1 MRQKKFF
8 IAALAAMLL
17 TIPAMVQS
25 KKGEAAK
32 KAAVEREQSQARLNS
47 AEREQA
53 RPKVK
58 AQTLEVSFEYQRQA
72 GPGSNQY
79 AVWIENENGDVV
91 KTLFVTSYTT
101 KGRVRGSERLR
112 VGEQSSGMQPKRG
125 YIVRPACVP
134 TWVKTVKADEKTDQQ
149 LDAVT
154 GATPQAGGTQTFT
167 WDFTDQKGKAV
178 PQGNYKVVVEA
189 TLFFDSDIIYS
200 GTFST
205 EDKAGDIKLTST
217 LTKEDEKH
225 KDMVTNVKAVLK

>member
-1 MRQKKFF
+1 MI

-17 TIPAMVQS
+17 ALPAMVQS
-25 KKGEAAK
+25 KNGEAAK
-32 KAAVEREQSQARLNS
+32 
-47 AEREQA
+47 
-53 RPKVK
+53 K
-58 AQTLEVSFEYQRQA
+58 AQTLEVSFDYQRQA

-79 AVWIENENGDVV
+79 AVWIENEKGDVV

-101 KGRVRGSERLR
+101 KGRARGG
-112 VGEQSSGMQPKRG
+112 GEQPKRG
-125 YIVRPACVP
+125 YIVRPASVP

-167 WDFTDQKGKAV
+167 WNFTDEQGKAV

-205 EDKAGDIKLTST
+205 KDKAGDIKLTST
-217 LTKEDEKH
+217 LTKEDEQH
-225 KDMVTNVKAVLK
+225 KNMVTNVKAILK

>member
-1 MRQKKFF
+1 MRHLNTPVKWRRGISRWG
-8 IAALAAMLL
+8 IAAIITAMLL

-25 KKGEAAK
+25 KKGQAAK
-32 KAAVEREQSQARLNS
+32 KT
-47 AEREQA
+47 
-53 RPKVK
+53 K
-58 AQTLEVSFEYQRQA
+58 TLEVSFDYQRQG

-79 AVWIENENGDVV
+79 AVWIENEKGDVV

-101 KGRVRGSERLR
+101 KGRARG
-112 VGEQSSGMQPKRG
+112 GEQPKRG

-154 GATPQAGGTQTFT
+154 GATPQAGGMQSFT
-167 WDFTDQKGKAV
+167 WDFTDEQGKAV

-205 EDKAGDIKLTST
+205 KDKEGDVKLTST
-217 LTKEDEKH
+217 LTKEDEQH
-225 KDMVTNVKAVLK
+225 KNMVTNVKAVLK

>member
-1 MRQKKFF
+1 MLYLQRYLGLFIIKPQQKTKKMKQKKMI

-17 TIPAMVQS
+17 ATPAMVQS

-32 KAAVEREQSQARLNS
+32 
-47 AEREQA
+47 
-53 RPKVK
+53 
-58 AQTLEVSFEYQRQA
+58 AQTLEVSFDYQRQA

-79 AVWIENENGDVV
+79 AVWIENEKGDVV

-101 KGRVRGSERLR
+101 KGRARG
-112 VGEQSSGMQPKRG
+112 GEQPKRG

-134 TWVKTVKADEKTDQQ
+134 TWVKIVKADEKTDQQ
-149 LDAVT
+149 LDAIT

-167 WDFTDQKGKAV
+167 WDFTDEQGKAV

-205 EDKAGDIKLTST
+205 KDKEGDIKLTST
-217 LTKEDEKH
+217 LTKGDEQH
-225 KDMVTNVKAVLK
+225 KNMVTNVKALLK

>member
-1 MRQKKFF
+1 MRQILSPLRRGGIKAGILILAILLSM
-8 IAALAAMLL
+8 IAVA
-17 TIPAMVQS
+17 QSS
-25 KKGEAAK
+25 KKD
-32 KAAVEREQSQARLNS
+32 
-47 AEREQA
+47 
-53 RPKVK
+53 VK
-58 AQTLEVSFEYQRQA
+58 ARALEVSFDYQRQA

-79 AVWIENENGDVV
+79 AVWIENEKGNVV

-101 KGRVRGSERLR
+101 KGCARG
-112 VGEQSSGMQPKRG
+112 GEQPKRG

-167 WDFTDQKGKAV
+167 WDFTDEQGKAV
-178 PQGNYKVVVEA
+178 PQGDYKVVVEA

-205 EDKAGDIKLTST
+205 KDKEGDIKLTST
-217 LTKEDEKH
+217 LTKEDEQH
-225 KDMVTNVKAVLK
+225 KNMVTNVKALLK

>member
-1 MRQKKFF
+1 MLYLQRYLGLFIIKPQQKTKKMKQKKMI

-17 TIPAMVQS
+17 ATPAMVQS

-32 KAAVEREQSQARLNS
+32 
-47 AEREQA
+47 
-53 RPKVK
+53 
-58 AQTLEVSFEYQRQA
+58 AQTLEVSFDYQRQA

-79 AVWIENENGDVV
+79 AVWIENEKGDVV

-101 KGRVRGSERLR
+101 KGRARG
-112 VGEQSSGMQPKRG
+112 GEQPKRG

-167 WDFTDQKGKAV
+167 WDFTDEQGKAV
-178 PQGNYKVVVEA
+178 PQGNYKVIVEA

-205 EDKAGDIKLTST
+205 KDTAGDIKLTST
-217 LTKEDEKH
+217 LTKEDEQH
-225 KDMVTNVKAVLK
+225 KNMVTNVKAVLK

>member
-1 MRQKKFF
+1 MRQILSPLRRGGIKAGILILAILLSM
-8 IAALAAMLL
+8 IAVA
-17 TIPAMVQS
+17 QSS
-25 KKGEAAK
+25 KKD
-32 KAAVEREQSQARLNS
+32 
-47 AEREQA
+47 
-53 RPKVK
+53 VK
-58 AQTLEVSFEYQRQA
+58 ASALEVSFDYQRQA

-79 AVWIENENGDVV
+79 AVWIENEKGNVV

-101 KGRVRGSERLR
+101 KGRARG
-112 VGEQSSGMQPKRG
+112 GEQPKRG

-167 WDFTDQKGKAV
+167 WDFTDEQGKAV
-178 PQGNYKVVVEA
+178 QQGDYKVVVEA

-205 EDKAGDIKLTST
+205 KDKEGDIKLTST
-217 LTKEDEKH
+217 LTKEDEQH
-225 KDMVTNVKAVLK
+225 KNMVTNVKALLK

>member
-1 MRQKKFF
+1 MRQILSPLRRGGIKAGILILAILLSM
-8 IAALAAMLL
+8 IAVA
-17 TIPAMVQS
+17 QSS
-25 KKGEAAK
+25 KKD
-32 KAAVEREQSQARLNS
+32 
-47 AEREQA
+47 
-53 RPKVK
+53 VK
-58 AQTLEVSFEYQRQA
+58 ASALEVSFDYQRQA

-79 AVWIENENGDVV
+79 AVWIENEKGNVV

-101 KGRVRGSERLR
+101 KGRARG
-112 VGEQSSGMQPKRG
+112 GEQPKRG

-167 WDFTDQKGKAV
+167 WDFTDEQGKAV
-178 PQGNYKVVVEA
+178 PQGDYKVVVEA

-205 EDKAGDIKLTST
+205 KDKEGDIKLTST
-217 LTKEDEKH
+217 LTKGDEQH
-225 KDMVTNVKAVLK
+225 KNMVTNVKAILK

>member
-1 MRQKKFF
+1 MRHLNTPVKWRRGISRWG
-8 IAALAAMLL
+8 IAAIITAMLL
-17 TIPAMVQS
+17 TVPAMVQS
-25 KKGEAAK
+25 KKGQAAK
-32 KAAVEREQSQARLNS
+32 KT
-47 AEREQA
+47 
-53 RPKVK
+53 K
-58 AQTLEVSFEYQRQA
+58 TLEVSFDYQRQA

-79 AVWIENENGDVV
+79 AVWIENEKGNVV

-101 KGRVRGSERLR
+101 KGRARG
-112 VGEQSSGMQPKRG
+112 GEQPKRG

-167 WDFTDQKGKAV
+167 WDFTDEQGKAV
-178 PQGNYKVVVEA
+178 QQGDYKVVVEA

-205 EDKAGDIKLTST
+205 KDKEGDIKLTST
-217 LTKEDEKH
+217 LTKGDEQH
-225 KDMVTNVKAVLK
+225 KNMVTNVKAILK